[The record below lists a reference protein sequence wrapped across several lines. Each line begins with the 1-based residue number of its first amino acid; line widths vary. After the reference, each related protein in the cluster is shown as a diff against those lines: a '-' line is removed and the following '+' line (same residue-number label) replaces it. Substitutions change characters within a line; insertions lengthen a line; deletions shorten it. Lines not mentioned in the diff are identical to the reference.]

1 MDNHYRN
8 CNCLI
13 QSMLEEDQ
21 AVAIPIMI
29 VHVVPHF
36 APSMVT
42 AKTTALKLVLKYV
55 LCPLLAKAAPETRN
69 LLVGHQELMTLIVPA
84 MDYAV
89 LMDVQILATM
99 RMPHKAQDFLKTM
112 SFHLPKMRMNLH
124 FYAKQMGS
132 T

>member
-69 LLVGHQELMTLIVPA
+69 LPVGHQELMTLIVPA
-84 MDYAV
+84 MDYAF
-89 LMDVQILATM
+89 DGCSNTCHNENA
-99 RMPHKAQDFLKTM
+99 
-112 SFHLPKMRMNLH
+112 
-124 FYAKQMGS
+124 
-132 T
+132 